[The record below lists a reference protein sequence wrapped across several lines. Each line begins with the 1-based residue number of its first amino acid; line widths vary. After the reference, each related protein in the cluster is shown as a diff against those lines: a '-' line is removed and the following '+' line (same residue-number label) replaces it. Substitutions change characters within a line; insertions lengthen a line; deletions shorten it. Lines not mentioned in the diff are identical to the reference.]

1 MLLRRHILCRAT
13 RGEINVDWVL
23 IIQLLLFF
31 ILLGF
36 SAFFSSSETA
46 FFSLNPVQ
54 LEQMRRDDNPRLG
67 LIRHLLSEPRRLIV
81 TILIGNEFVNVAAS
95 VISASIVISIVGA
108 EHKYYNLLI
117 MVPILLLV
125 GEITPKT
132 LALRHNVAFATVQ
145 SRPIS
150 LFEKLITP
158 IRWVVRIIADAITT
172 LIVGK
177 ERARANI
184 VTEDLLRTLAHE
196 AEQEGVVDYHEA
208 RFIDQI
214 FEFSRK
220 TVAEVKVPRSAM
232 FCLPVETPPQEI
244 LQALV
249 DSRHSRVPLYRGH
262 RDTIVGVLYT
272 RDLLTPASED
282 KLEKP
287 DSIEQLLREPLFIP
301 EVKRIAE
308 LFETFRR
315 RNLTFAL
322 TVDEYGGVTGLV
334 TMKDLLEHIFGE
346 IRSLSDAAKM
356 QGIEELEG
364 DRHVVDGELAID
376 AFNREMHTHLT
387 GWDAHTI
394 GGLVLYTY
402 GELPQVGTTVEL
414 QDIRF
419 TVDAVDHNRIKRLIV
434 ERKPPP
440 AVEAPAPDGPPLE
453 EQVETA
459 TELPETAAEPPQNGE
474 LPEPTPTDKNNG
486 S

>member
-1 MLLRRHILCRAT
+1 MGWELILELILFCLLMGL
-13 RGEINVDWVL
+13 
-23 IIQLLLFF
+23 
-31 ILLGF
+31 

-46 FFSLNPVQ
+46 FFSLNAVQ
-54 LEQMRRDDNPRLG
+54 LEQMRRDDNPRLS

-95 VISASIVISIVGA
+95 VISASIVITLLGA
-108 EHKYYNLLI
+108 ENKYFNLLI

-132 LALRHNVAFATVQ
+132 LALRHNIVFATIQ
-145 SRPIS
+145 SRPIA
-150 LFEKLITP
+150 LFEKFITP
-158 IRWVVRIIADAITT
+158 VRWIVRIVSDGITT

-177 ERARANI
+177 GRARGNI

-220 TVAEVKVPRSAM
+220 TVAEVRVPRSAM
-232 FCLPVETPPQEI
+232 FCLPIETPPSEI
-244 LQALV
+244 LGELV
-249 DSRHSRVPLYRGH
+249 KSRHSRVPLYQGH

-272 RDLLTPASED
+272 RDLLGPASDNRLDEAG
-282 KLEKP
+282 
-287 DSIEQLLREPLFIP
+287 SIEKLLREPLLIP
-301 EVKRIAE
+301 EVKRISE
-308 LFETFRR
+308 LFETFRK

-356 QGIEELEG
+356 QGMEDHQDG
-364 DRHVVDGELAID
+364 RYVVDGELSLD
-376 AFNREMHTHLT
+376 AFNREMHAHLA
-387 GWDAHTI
+387 GWDAHTV
-394 GGLVLYTY
+394 GGLILYTC
-402 GELPQVGTTVEL
+402 GELPSVGVSVEI
-414 QDIRF
+414 DGIRF
-419 TVDAVDHNRIKRLIV
+419 TVDAVDHNRIRRLIV
-434 ERKPPP
+434 VPKKPPVDTETEP
-440 AVEAPAPDGPPLE
+440 STREQQGDTETEPSTLEQQGDTTPNTSEANPESPESTEMPPSK
-453 EQVETA
+453 VAETDA
-459 TELPETAAEPPQNGE
+459 GNG
-474 LPEPTPTDKNNG
+474 KG